1 MGTVV
6 IRDGDSIVVGID
18 ADSFALP
25 DGYAL
30 PTSTLL
36 FYLRSDATPCTE
48 CIDDRLALAKRS
60 SGGKLDPRQ
69 MPNVLSFAAA
79 RCKRLRHRDPN
90 AGMRSAWA

>member
-25 DGYAL
+25 EGGVL

-36 FYLRSDATPCTE
+36 FYMASESTPCVD
-48 CIDDRLALAKRS
+48 CIDDRLAFAKKS

-69 MPNVLSFAAA
+69 LPAVLSFAAA
-79 RCKRLRHRDPN
+79 RCKRLGHRN
-90 AGMRSAWA
+90 RNRGMRSAWA